1 MAPTARVRPAALQTF
16 DLYSEGAERLSTG
29 LHPHRRRLDPG
40 RGGAD
45 GGAFFGK
52 GLAPTS
58 REYGSRRCTFVGRF
72 LRKTSLD
79 ELPQFFNVLK
89 GDLSLVGPR
98 PHALKAKAEDKLY
111 SDVVDGYFARHRV
124 KPGVTGWAQISGWR
138 GETDTEEKIER
149 RVEHDLYYIENW
161 SVTFDLYI
169 CLMTPF
175 ALLKG
180 ENAY

>member
-1 MAPTARVRPAALQTF
+1 LMAVIALLIKLDSKGPVLFRQKRQGFNNELIEVYKFRSMYVDHTDMEASKLVTRDDPRVTRI
-16 DLYSEGAERLSTG
+16 
-29 LHPHRRRLDPG
+29 G
-40 RGGAD
+40 RI
-45 GGAFFGK
+45 
-52 GLAPTS
+52 
-58 REYGSRRCTFVGRF
+58 

-98 PHALKAKAEDKLY
+98 PHALKAKAENKLY
-111 SDVVDGYFARHRV
+111 YDVVDGYFARHRV